1 MGGLLMDRTEE
12 FARDLAERFS
22 WFQDPIESYLDDSD
36 VGFAYVFLAVEVTPE
51 IVDAFIASA
60 EGGTGHL
67 DWRRVLSFLDE
78 WHSRGFQDVDNVIKA
93 SFLLQLPGSG
103 APGYGIVRDLPNA
116 LRASFQLV
124 RPHG

>member
-1 MGGLLMDRTEE
+1 MGRTEQ
-12 FARDLAERFS
+12 FARDLAERIS

-36 VGFAYVFLAVEVTPE
+36 VGFAYVFFAVEVTPE

-60 EGGTGHL
+60 EDGTSNL

-93 SFLLQLPGSG
+93 SFLLQLPESG
-103 APGYGIVRDLPNA
+103 APGYGIVRDLPSA
-116 LRASFQLV
+116 LLASFQLV